1 MPKSF
6 VEPKT
11 VEVLSLEEAVKKYT
25 RDGINIAFS
34 GFTAGVRNPV
44 AFVWEMIR
52 QGVKDL
58 HVTDKHGGPCTFLL
72 NAAKRIK
79 IYETNWYGWGELAGK
94 LDLNF
99 ERQYKAGEIIAEEY
113 AHGATA
119 FRMLAGALGIPFIPY
134 YAPQGSDLLNPAYD
148 RLGKAGL
155 RDGSNPHIPMK
166 KFDYLEDPFYG
177 EGKVVLLPA
186 MRPELGVIHVA
197 QVGEKGT
204 ARWRGVSS
212 LDKEIA
218 LASEKVIVIAEEI
231 VPESTLRQY
240 PEANQ
245 IPYFIV
251 DCIVELP
258 YGAHPTAVPYYY
270 DYDMAFMQQM
280 QAASRTEETMQQ
292 WLDEWVFGPKDWN
305 DYINKLGASKLAALK
320 ADALTGYGTRQL
332 RGKKPSPK
340 VFEPLSVSKFGY

>member
-1 MPKSF
+1 MARPLQD
-6 VEPKT
+6 PKT
-11 VEVLSLEEAVKKYT
+11 VEILSLEEAVKKYT
-25 RDGINIAFS
+25 CDGMSIGFS

-44 AFVWEMIR
+44 AFVWEMMR
-52 QGVKDL
+52 QGRKDL
-58 HVTDKHGGPCTFLL
+58 HVLDRHGGVCTFLL

-79 IYETNWYGWGELAGK
+79 IYETDWYGWGELAGK

-99 ERQYKAGEIIAEEY
+99 ERQYKAGEILAEEY

-134 YAPQGSDLLNPAYD
+134 YAPLGSDLYNPAYD
-148 RLGKAGL
+148 QLGKAGL
-155 RDGSNPHIPMK
+155 RDGSNPKIPMK
-166 KFDYLEDPFYG
+166 KFEYYEDPFYG
-177 EGKVVLLPA
+177 DGKIVLLPA
-186 MRPELGVIHVA
+186 MRPELAVIHVSQA
-197 QVGEKGT
+197 GEKGT
-204 ARWRGVSS
+204 ARWRGVGS
-212 LDKEIA
+212 LDKEMA
-218 LASEKVIVIAEEI
+218 MAADKVVLVTEEI

-270 DYDMAFMQQM
+270 DYDMAFMQAA
-280 QAASRTEETMQQ
+280 QAASRTEESMQQ

-305 DYINKLGASKLAALK
+305 EYICKLGANKLNALK
-320 ADALTGYGTRQL
+320 ADALTGYGTRQI
-332 RGKKPSPK
+332 RGKKPAPK
-340 VFEPLSVSKFGY
+340 VFEPLSVARFGY